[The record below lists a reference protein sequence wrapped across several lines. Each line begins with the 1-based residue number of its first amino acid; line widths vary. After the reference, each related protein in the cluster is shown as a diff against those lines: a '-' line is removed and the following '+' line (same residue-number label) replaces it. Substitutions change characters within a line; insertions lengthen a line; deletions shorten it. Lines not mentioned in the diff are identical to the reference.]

1 MFTDQEA
8 SITVK
13 DLDLTTYL
21 DFKDSHKRELE
32 RRITEILVLANYL
45 FEVQTKLF
53 KFYDT

>member
-8 SITVK
+8 SITVIN
-13 DLDLTTYL
+13 LDLTTYL
-21 DFKDSHKRELE
+21 DFKDSHKWGFE

-53 KFYDT
+53 ELYDT